1 MYGQTPGTDAIVVTA
16 YGATGNLLGTAS
28 ILACNVSD
36 WSDNFLG
43 IAMSDGSLIKSIGI
57 DYSTNNDAGSPAV
70 ADLTFDFVHLPGDA
84 NLDGTVNG
92 DDLNIVLSN
101 FNQTGNWFHGDFNGD
116 GTVNGAD
123 LNIALSNFNQTSASA
138 SMSVPEPPT
147 AMLAI
152 VAALALLLVFSGL
165 TPFTKARASRGGVA
179 K

>member
-1 MYGQTPGTDAIVVTA
+1 
-16 YGATGNLLGTAS
+16 
-28 ILACNVSD
+28 
-36 WSDNFLG
+36 
-43 IAMSDGSLIKSIGI
+43 MSDGSLIKSIGI
-57 DYSTNNDAGSPAV
+57 DYSINVDACCPAV

-92 DDLNIVLSN
+92 DDLNVVLSN

-123 LNIALSNFNQTSASA
+123 LNIALSNFNQTSSSA

-147 AMLAI
+147 AITIAVAI
-152 VAALALLLVFSGL
+152 GLLLSFYGL
-165 TPFTKARASRGGVA
+165 TPATKARASRCGVA